1 MFEQLAGMLTHLG
14 GKQIVVLSIGEYSLR
29 FDLVATITMWAV
41 TLVLVILALYLRRGL
56 RQDIEEKP
64 NRIQATLDLLIGL
77 LREQLAS
84 NFASERLA
92 KEMFP
97 FISTLFLYVLLCNW
111 VSMIPYVE
119 SPTANV
125 NVTLGLALLVL
136 VLSHVLAI
144 RMKGVKKYIHG
155 FIEPYP
161 FMLPMNIV
169 GELAKPISHGFRLF
183 GNIFA
188 GSVLIIVVTAK
199 IAPVIVP
206 PALNL
211 FFTLLMG
218 GIQAFVFAMLA
229 VAYINV
235 AVEN

>member
-1 MFEQLAGMLTHLG
+1 MFEQLAEMLTHLG
-14 GKQIVVLSIGEYSLR
+14 GKRIVVLPIGEYSLR

-41 TLVLVILALYLRRGL
+41 TLVLVLLALYLRRGL
-56 RQDIEEKP
+56 RQEIEEKP
-64 NRIQATLDLLIGL
+64 NRIQATLDILIDL
-77 LREQLAS
+77 LRTQLSA

-92 KEMFP
+92 QEMFP
-97 FISTLFLYVLLCNW
+97 FISTVFLYVLFCNW

-119 SPTANV
+119 SPTANA

-136 VLSHVLAI
+136 IMSHVLAI
-144 RMKGVKKYIHG
+144 RMKGAKKYIHG

-161 FMLPMNIV
+161 FMLPMNII

-183 GNIFA
+183 GNLFA

-199 IAPVIVP
+199 IVPVILP

-235 AVEN
+235 AVES

>member
-1 MFEQLAGMLTHLG
+1 MFEQLAEMLAHLG
-14 GKQIVVLSIGEYSLR
+14 GKRIVVLSIGEFSMR
-29 FDLVATITMWAV
+29 FDLVATITTWAV
-41 TLVLVILALYLRRGL
+41 VLVLVLLALYLRRGL
-56 RQDIEEKP
+56 RQEIEEKP
-64 NRIQATLDLLIGL
+64 NRIQATLDLLIDL
-77 LREQLAS
+77 LRKQLTS

-136 VLSHVLAI
+136 VMSHVLAI
-144 RMKGVKKYIHG
+144 RMKGGKKYIHG

-161 FMLPMNIV
+161 FMLPLNII

-183 GNIFA
+183 GNVFA

-211 FFTLLMG
+211 FFSLLMG

-235 AVEN
+235 AVES